1 MTAEAG
7 QTSTSISIVNNK
19 LNKRIASI
27 VDNTSVNI
35 TNDFDRISISV
46 TDSAPAI
53 SISESPLHQADLS
66 ALSPAQ
72 ISSTYSAELKSR
84 ATTNETT
91 SKVCSFPSL
100 ESPPAK
106 CFPTFRGRHQ
116 LCQARLLW
124 YFVDLKVVITVMK
137 SLFQFTES
145 CVLSA

>member
-7 QTSTSISIVNNK
+7 QTSTNISIVNNK

-35 TNDFDRISISV
+35 TNDFDRISVSV

-66 ALSPAQ
+66 ALLPAQ
-72 ISSTYSAELKSR
+72 ISSRYSAKSR